1 MTEHIPTPRADT
13 RHASSRHS
21 PLKAAKSHPI
31 AHETPNLGVH
41 ETGSRPLTA
50 LESMIAL
57 VATQLPPPA
66 RDRFATALRELEE
79 TGPDLNARRSW
90 SAALRRVRSLIS
102 E

>member
-1 MTEHIPTPRADT
+1 MSVAGNGGNGNDLQDLEAW
-13 RHASSRHS
+13 
-21 PLKAAKSHPI
+21 
-31 AHETPNLGVH
+31 
-41 ETGSRPLTA
+41 LTA

-90 SAALRRVRSLIS
+90 SAALGRVRSLIS